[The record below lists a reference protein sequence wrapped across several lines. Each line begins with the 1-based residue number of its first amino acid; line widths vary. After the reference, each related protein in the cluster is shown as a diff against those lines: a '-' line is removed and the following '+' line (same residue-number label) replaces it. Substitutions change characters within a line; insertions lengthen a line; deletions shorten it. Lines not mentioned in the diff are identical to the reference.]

1 MMKPF
6 LDSKGQREEAAKLL
20 DVDKPVDVYRN
31 LQKGCWSVRQ
41 AGIVK
46 YHTNYVFLR
55 DVKFTVSQ
63 AGRNRVL
70 REKRKNVHAFIRGTL
85 AIPKT
90 MPKEI
95 DNQFTPVTYNPYK
108 HHAFIRTD
116 TEYSVRTAEWV
127 DMMIDDMID
136 EPVIAWGA
144 K

>member
-1 MMKPF
+1 MKPF

-70 REKRKNVHAFIRGTL
+70 REKKKNVHAVIRGTL

-90 MPKEI
+90 IPKEI

-108 HHAFIRTD
+108 YHAFIRTD
-116 TEYSVRTAEWV
+116 TEYSVRTADWV
-127 DMMIDDMID
+127 DMMIDDILD
-136 EPVIAWGA
+136 EPVIAWGV

>member
-1 MMKPF
+1 MKPF

-20 DVDKPVDVYRN
+20 DVDKPVEVYRN
-31 LQKGCWSVRQ
+31 LQKNCLAVRQ
-41 AGIVK
+41 GGIVK

-90 MPKEI
+90 LPKEI
-95 DNQFTPVTYNPYK
+95 ENQFTPVTYNPYK

-116 TEYSVRTAEWV
+116 TEYSVRTTEWV
-127 DMMIDDMID
+127 DMMIDDYID

-144 K
+144 R

>member
-1 MMKPF
+1 MKPF
-6 LDSKGQREEAAKLL
+6 LDYKGQREEAAKHL
-20 DVDKPVDVYRN
+20 DVEKPVDVYRN
-31 LQKGCWSVRQ
+31 LQKGCWSVLD

-46 YHTNYVFLR
+46 YHTNYVILR
-55 DVKFTVSQ
+55 DVKFTVAH
-63 AGRNRVL
+63 AGRYRVL

-127 DMMIDDMID
+127 DMMIDDWID
-136 EPVIAWGA
+136 EPVIAWGT

>member
-1 MMKPF
+1 MKPF

-20 DVDKPVDVYRN
+20 DVDKPVEVYRN

-41 AGIVK
+41 GGIVK
-46 YHTNYVFLR
+46 YHTHYVFLR
-55 DVKFTVSQ
+55 DASFKVSQ

-70 REKRKNVHAFIRGTL
+70 RDKKKNVHAVIRGTL
-85 AIPKT
+85 ASPLSVPLAI
-90 MPKEI
+90 ESQYI
-95 DNQFTPVTYNPYK
+95 EVAYNPYK

-127 DMMIDDMID
+127 DMMIDDYID
-136 EPVIAWGA
+136 EPVIAWGI

>member
-1 MMKPF
+1 MKPF

-95 DNQFTPVTYNPYK
+95 DFEFTPVTYNPYK
-108 HHAFIRTD
+108 YHSFIRTD

-127 DMMIDDMID
+127 DMMIDDYID

-144 K
+144 R